1 MFINF
6 AKNGDYYA
14 MKHLELGFVGF
25 GLIGGSIARS
35 LKKQNEDVSVHVY
48 SRRKNPALDEGMAE
62 GIIDSIWYEIDERF
76 STCDIIFLCA
86 PVLKNTDYLSVLKPL
101 LKPGCILTDVGSVKG
116 NICKKAAELGLSRQF
131 IGGHPMAGSEKT
143 GFENSTD
150 ILLENAYYLL
160 TPFEETPLE
169 NLSLLKELVA
179 KTGANCVVLSPSEHD
194 KITAAISHVPHI
206 IAVSLVNMVR
216 TSDNEEQ
223 NMKAFAAGGFKDI
236 TRIASSSPQMWQDI
250 CLANSESIDYFL
262 SHFEKQIENA
272 KEELTA
278 DELEQVEHVYSMYEY
293 NSQLYQENKEY
304 LEKSVLMQLNPNE
317 IPTVMLNYQFKKDQ
331 ADEELSNIDDR
342 AGAIATIATIL
353 SVNGISIK
361 NIGIIHNRE
370 YVDGVMKL
378 ELYKEDDEK
387 KARELLIQNRYD
399 IVDRD

>member
-6 AKNGDYYA
+6 AKNGDYDA

-48 SRRKNPALDEGMAE
+48 SRRKNPALDEGMTE
-62 GIIDSIWYEIDERF
+62 GVIDSIWYEIDERF

-101 LKPGCILTDVGSVKG
+101 LKPGCILTDVGGVKG

-262 SHFEKQIENA
+262 SHFEKQIEDFRHMIAEKDGASIQDEFHTAGDYRDSIPA
-272 KEELTA
+272 K
-278 DELEQVEHVYSMYEY
+278 
-293 NSQLYQENKEY
+293 
-304 LEKSVLMQLNPNE
+304 KSSVIARSYDLF
-317 IPTVMLNYQFKKDQ
+317 I
-331 ADEELSNIDDR
+331 NIDDR

>member
-25 GLIGGSIARS
+25 GLIGGSIARA
-35 LKKQNEDVSVHVY
+35 LKKQNEDVSIHVY

-86 PVLKNTDYLSVLKPL
+86 PVLKNTDYLPVLKPL

-116 NICKKAAELGLSRQF
+116 NICKKAAELGLGHQF

-143 GFENSTD
+143 GYENSTD

-160 TPFEETPLE
+160 TPFKETPVE

-262 SHFEKQIENA
+262 SHFEKQIEDFRHMIAEKDGASIQDEFHTAGDYRNSIPA
-272 KEELTA
+272 K
-278 DELEQVEHVYSMYEY
+278 
-293 NSQLYQENKEY
+293 
-304 LEKSVLMQLNPNE
+304 KSSVIARSYDLF
-317 IPTVMLNYQFKKDQ
+317 I
-331 ADEELSNIDDR
+331 NIDDR

-378 ELYKEDDEK
+378 ELYKEEDEK

>member
-6 AKNGDYYA
+6 AMNGDYYA

-116 NICKKAAELGLSRQF
+116 NICKKAAELGLSHQF

-262 SHFEKQIENA
+262 SHFEKQIEDFRHMIAEKDGASIQDEFHTAGDYRDSIPA
-272 KEELTA
+272 K
-278 DELEQVEHVYSMYEY
+278 
-293 NSQLYQENKEY
+293 
-304 LEKSVLMQLNPNE
+304 KSSVIARSYDLF
-317 IPTVMLNYQFKKDQ
+317 I
-331 ADEELSNIDDR
+331 NIDDR

-353 SVNGISIK
+353 SVNGINIK